1 MQFTSQTKHVKNKM
15 IDSLASPVLLCG
27 GGKEKCEKGKMATKS
42 EMGTQMFQVYK
53 QVHYCMM
60 FHLKAPFQSPHFIN
74 KNNYV
79 TTGGALLNK

>member
-1 MQFTSQTKHVKNKM
+1 MQFTSQTKPVKNKM

-42 EMGTQMFQVYK
+42 DMGTQMFQVYK

-60 FHLKAPFQSPHFIN
+60 FH
-74 KNNYV
+74 
-79 TTGGALLNK
+79 